1 MPEAGVNWVKS
12 DFLPENV
19 HDLVSRFQV
28 SFWQCQLACSAKLT
42 QAWVSSSF
50 TTTPGRTHTIASC
63 VPTCTPSAKHHS
75 DRRHSDNGQNKNRA
89 KVYAWQHLWLQR
101 GLSCI
106 DFPGIPPHLCS
117 HAKPWLK
124 LHRWLKVGSPR
135 SERTSMAQH
144 AKKNVSLLP
153 PSDSTPLK
161 LRVLHLCAAWN
172 PNERGHRNAL
182 DMTKTNKGYKSQVR
196 LFCLDQAKPP
206 VLQQRRHFV
215 LYGNQSQI
223 RDWISG
229 SLGSLSLNSLAF
241 AIQ

>member
-1 MPEAGVNWVKS
+1 MTLWVDSKYLFGNANWLALQSWPKLGCLLLLRLHLAGLTRLLAVY
-12 DFLPENV
+12 LPVPLLQNTT
-19 HDLVSRFQV
+19 
-28 SFWQCQLACSAKLT
+28 LT
-42 QAWVSSSF
+42 DA
-50 TTTPGRTHTIASC
+50 TLTM
-63 VPTCTPSAKHHS
+63 
-75 DRRHSDNGQNKNRA
+75 DRNKNRA

-182 DMTKTNKGYKSQVR
+182 DMTKNKQRIQKSSQTL
-196 LFCLDQAKPP
+196 LFRSGKTARAPK
-206 VLQQRRHFV
+206 RRHFV